1 MLFLFFQVPNR
12 KVKTTKKEILNT
24 KLNLNMKYLN

>member
-12 KVKTTKKEILNT
+12 KVKKKEILNT
-24 KLNLNMKYLN
+24 KLNLNTKYLN